1 MNRHYIKLVTC
12 AISLFCIP
20 LGLAF
25 AQNTRQLHVVE
36 TGDVHGAW
44 FDEPYVE
51 GGQTK
56 ASLMSV
62 KYYVDSLRSAVGAD
76 NVILVDAG
84 DCLQGDNATYYFNN
98 IADQNQPHPFP
109 RLAKAIGYDAV
120 VVGNHDIETGHS
132 VYDKVSAEMDA
143 IDVPWLA
150 GNVLR
155 QSDGGTY
162 FPLYKMVKKAGA
174 NVAII
179 GFGNP
184 NIREWLPENKFTGMD
199 FLSLVPYAQAL
210 IDFVIK
216 KEKPDVVIVVTHS
229 GTGIGVPEE
238 LESQSLCLFNSL
250 KGVDVLVGGHDHSR
264 YIASKQGMV
273 YLNAGA
279 KARYV
284 GHAVIDLRFAGKR
297 LISKDVSG
305 EICTIDKNKVDW
317 VLKSRFE
324 KEFEAVKAFTNQK
337 VGTLQSCIRSR
348 DAYFG
353 MNDYVALIHRVQL
366 SVPEAQLS
374 FAAPLTYDGTVEG
387 GTLVYNDMFT
397 VYPYENEL
405 FVVRMKGSEIKAAME
420 FTYNMWITTPGSHV
434 LMIEKQGSDRDGSSD
449 WSFVNRSYNF
459 DSTGGLNYSVDVTRP
474 NGSRVNITTLADG
487 TAFDM
492 DAYYNVAMT
501 SYRASGGGGSISEG
515 AGLSPEQVS
524 GRIVT
529 KYPAIRDMVYD
540 FFKSHDEITGELI
553 NDPSVVGSW
562 RFVPEDVVGPL
573 LEKDRK
579 LLFE

>member
-1 MNRHYIKLVTC
+1 MNRHYTKL
-12 AISLFCIP
+12 ILFSLCLI
-20 LGLAF
+20 GLSSGRAF
-25 AQNTRQLHVVE
+25 SQNARQLHVVE
-36 TGDVHGAW
+36 TGDIHGAW

-51 GGQTK
+51 GGRINP
-56 ASLMSV
+56 SLMSV
-62 KYYVDSLRSAVGAD
+62 KCYVDSLKAAVGAD

-84 DCLQGDNATYYFNN
+84 DCLQGDNATYYFNK
-98 IADQNQPHPFP
+98 IADQSQPHPFP
-109 RLAKAIGYDAV
+109 RLVKAIGYDAV
-120 VVGNHDIETGHS
+120 VVGNHDIETGHE
-132 VYDKVSAEMDA
+132 VYDKVLAEMDA
-143 IDVPWLA
+143 AGVPWLA

-155 QSDGGTY
+155 KSDGGTY
-162 FPLYKMVKKAGA
+162 FPLYKMVVKAGV

-184 NIREWLPENKFTGMD
+184 NIREWLPEQKFTGMD

-210 IDFVIK
+210 IDFVVK

-229 GTGIGVPEE
+229 GTGAGTSEE
-238 LESQSLCLFNSL
+238 LESQSLYLFNNL
-250 KGVDVLVGGHDHSR
+250 KGVDVLVGGHDHAR
-264 YIASKQGMV
+264 HIASRQGLV

-284 GHAVIDLRFAGKR
+284 GHAVIDMRFSGKKI
-297 LISKDVSG
+297 ISKDVSG
-305 EICTIDKNKVDW
+305 EISPIDKNKVDW
-317 VLKSRFE
+317 VLKSQFE
-324 KEFEAVKAFTNQK
+324 KEFKAVKDFTNQK
-337 VGTLQSCIRSR
+337 VGTLQTAFRSR
-348 DAYFG
+348 DAFFG
-353 MNDYVALIHRVQL
+353 MNDYVSLVHSVQL

-374 FAAPLTYDGTVEG
+374 FAAPLTYDGVVDG

-405 FVVRMKGSEIKAAME
+405 YIVRMKGSEIKAAME
-420 FTYNMWITTPGSHV
+420 YTYNMWIMTPGDHV
-434 LMIEKQGSDRDGSSD
+434 LFIERQKSDRYGSSD

-459 DSTGGLNYSVDVTRP
+459 DSTGGLNYTVDVTKP

-501 SYRASGGGGSISEG
+501 SYRASGGGGSINEG
-515 AGLSPEQVS
+515 AGLTPGQVAE
-524 GRIVT
+524 RTIM

-540 FFKSHDEITGELI
+540 FFKSHDVITSGLV

-562 RFVPEDVVGPL
+562 KFVPEEVVKPL
-573 LEKDRK
+573 LENDRK